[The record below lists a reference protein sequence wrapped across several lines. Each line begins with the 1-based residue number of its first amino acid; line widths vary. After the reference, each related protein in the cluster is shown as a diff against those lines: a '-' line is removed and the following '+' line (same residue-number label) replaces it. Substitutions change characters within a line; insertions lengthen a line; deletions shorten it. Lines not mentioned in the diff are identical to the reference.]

1 MSETPFIDF
10 YELLEASPKAS
21 DEAIESLFRVMAK
34 RYHPEAGTNK
44 NAERYRKLTQAFQVL
59 RDPELRSGYDVS
71 YNKRLQENKELH
83 QGADATADDYA
94 LRHRMLALFYAQR
107 RRDMKQP
114 GVGIARL
121 EEVLGIPSEII
132 EFHLWYFR
140 EKGWVQREVS
150 GPLSITAAGVD
161 EIESREK
168 SKASQAVPIMV
179 HPGEL
184 ASLPLNVL
192 RP

>member
-1 MSETPFIDF
+1 MTEAPFIDF

-21 DEAIESLFRVMAK
+21 AEAIESLFRVMAK
-34 RYHPEAGTNK
+34 RYHPEFGTSK
-44 NAERYRKLTQAFQVL
+44 DVDKYKQLTQAYQVL
-59 RDPELRSGYDVS
+59 RDPALRAAYDAS
-71 YNKRLQENKELH
+71 YRQRVQENKELH
-83 QGADATADDYA
+83 QGAEATADDYA
-94 LRHRMLALFYAQR
+94 LRNRMLTLFYAQR

-121 EEVLGIPSEII
+121 EEVLGIPTEII

-150 GPLSITAAGVD
+150 GPLSITVAGVD

-168 SKASQAVPIMV
+168 RNATQAIPIVV
-179 HPGEL
+179 HTGEI
-184 ASLPLNVL
+184 ANLPLGIL
-192 RP
+192 